1 MADTRSLLEAGWSAI
16 QDRFLATLRTVAEGG
31 SPGAWSNG
39 LLAITG
45 TDWMNAST
53 GRRYRGPF
61 NRGMLHCAIGSTL
74 DRRVATACQLGRMGF
89 PDPAAHG
96 IKAHAMILTPIKLSP
111 KDEEEQGEDERE
123 RVVFR
128 PAGVFSIG
136 LLRAWE
142 AEDGTKPWEGLP
154 SIIEL
159 PPAEWTAQHEA
170 GVLSIIPDL
179 ARGVG
184 ATLEVAL
191 VKSPH
196 VTLRDGHPLIRLPD
210 PAQQIGD
217 EAEMLAN
224 RLSSAI
230 HECAHATGFGSCPA
244 TEGTKRVMTGGHGS
258 IDYAREELV
267 AEITAARMMQILGL
281 EESPGFLAKKCA
293 YVGGW
298 AKPLLAGGQE
308 AGKLLRSVLEDS
320 EKVVSVLVAALE
332 GNAFF
337 SARLALLA
345 SNEQENRIPDAAEP
359 MASEIPD
366 WRDADG
372 LDALTPAQMDRAAAS
387 YAAKKGKGAAIAS
400 GSLAD
405 FILRSQRKRAR
416 KGGREMEAA
425 A

>member
-16 QDRFLATLRTVAEGG
+16 QDRFLATLRIVAEGG
-31 SPGAWSNG
+31 SPGAWTNG
-39 LLAITG
+39 LRAIAG
-45 TDWMNAST
+45 TDWINAST

-61 NRGMLHCAIGSTL
+61 NRGTLYCCIGSAL

-111 KDEEEQGEDERE
+111 KDDEEQEEDGRE

-136 LLRAWE
+136 LLRAWT

-154 SIIEL
+154 PIVEMPS
-159 PPAEWTAQHEA
+159 AEWTAQHEA
-170 GVLSIIPDL
+170 GALSIIPDL

-184 ATLEVAL
+184 ARLEIAL

-196 VTLRDGHPLIRLPD
+196 VTLRDGHPLVRLPD

-217 EAEMLAN
+217 ETEMLAN
-224 RLSSAI
+224 RLSSAF
-230 HECAHATGFGSCPA
+230 HECSHATGFGASPA
-244 TEGTKRVMTGGHGS
+244 TAGVKRDMSGGFGS
-258 IDYAREELV
+258 AEYAREELV
-267 AEITAARMMQILGL
+267 AELTAARMMQILGL
-281 EESPGFLAKKCA
+281 EETPGFLAKKCA

-332 GNAFF
+332 GNPFF
-337 SARLALLA
+337 AARLALIEA
-345 SNEQENRIPDAAEP
+345 NEADNRIPDAAEP
-359 MASEIPD
+359 MVSEIPD

-387 YAAKKGKGAAIAS
+387 YAAKKGKGADIAS